1 MGHSVW
7 SDDFEPPRRQRGGGR
22 GAAST
27 AATERGGGTWG
38 GTWGGPTGGPPPWV
52 AQMFGPDFVGGPG
65 GRGGRRPRVRR
76 GDVRSAILD
85 VLASSPEPINGYQV
99 IQQIADRTDGVW
111 KPSPGSVYPTIAQLQ
126 DEGLVED
133 APTGRK
139 AIQLT
144 DEGQAYVADHPDEMA
159 AVWAPF
165 AAQVDDDEAVNFK
178 QVIGQTVGAIVQV
191 ATTGSPDQRQK
202 AIEILGDTRRRL
214 YGLLAEGPED
224 AENAED
230 ESTRGGVMDSL
241 RISDADREA
250 AVDLLAEHY
259 ATGRLDKDEF
269 DERSDAVW
277 SAKTRGDLAPI
288 FADLPLRSPARRTS
302 RLQPGA
308 PRRRRWPVPLVPVLI
323 ALVVLFLALDAVPD
337 PARGAVLSSAACAR
351 RGRRPH
357 QTGPL
362 AYVLSV

>member
-1 MGHSVW
+1 M
-7 SDDFEPPRRQRGGGR
+7 
-22 GAAST
+22 
-27 AATERGGGTWG
+27 
-38 GTWGGPTGGPPPWV
+38 GGPPPWV
-52 AQMFGPDFVGGPG
+52 AQMFGPEFAGGPG

-85 VLASSPEPINGYQV
+85 VLHTAAEPINGYQV
-99 IQQIADRTDGVW
+99 IQQIAERTDGVW

-144 DEGQAYVADHPDEMA
+144 DEGRAYVEEHPEEMA

-165 AAQVDDDEAVNFK
+165 AEEVDDDEAVNFK

-191 ATTGSPDQRQK
+191 ATTGTPDQREK

-224 AENAED
+224 TED
-230 ESTRGGVMDSL
+230 ADSLRGGVMDSL

-250 AVDLLAEHY
+250 AVDLLGEQY
-259 ATGRLDKDEF
+259 AVGRLTRDEF

-277 SAKTRGDLAPI
+277 SAKTQGDLAPV
-288 FADLPLRSPARRTS
+288 FADLPSRARAATPARSTGSQR
-302 RLQPGA
+302 GA
-308 PRRRRWPVPLVPVLI
+308 AAWLVAVACAGAL
-323 ALVVLFLALDAVPD
+323 ALVVVTVLTHVPFVLFGLLFWFCFA
-337 PARGAVLSSAACAR
+337 
-351 RGRRPH
+351 RPH
-357 QTGPL
+357 WHGAAWRAPL
-362 AYVLSV
+362 ADEVTSGR